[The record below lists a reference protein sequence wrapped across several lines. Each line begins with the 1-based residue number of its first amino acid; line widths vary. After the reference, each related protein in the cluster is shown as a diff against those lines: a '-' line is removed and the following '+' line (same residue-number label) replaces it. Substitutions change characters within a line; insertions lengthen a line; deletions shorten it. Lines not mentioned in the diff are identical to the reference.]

1 MRESVRKRSSAACS
15 LAPRCSPTVCDA
27 DCRKPGGRPA
37 SVIPGRI
44 RSDFLSRWTGT
55 RWPPSL
61 TGGIRLVLKR
71 RYIHDRPSV
80 VAEKYVAPAASNCFA
95 RASRIARGWLSDYSG
110 NYTGPE
116 ARLIAP
122 AAEGGAAG
130 LALRVVAGWRGA
142 AGRWGAMRTPSK
154 PKGAGMKP
162 PPTPEDMAAAS
173 LVHINLSPS
182 PFGAQR
188 DAMTEQMFSEVPGAM
203 AIDGEENGHRTSIIP
218 KDFVPAEVPDD
229 VGDELSVGEEE
240 EEEPSESRES
250 IIPVNKPPTP
260 AASTGRG
267 STGRGSK
274 ASVGKASAS
283 KASATNAGT
292 RASVGGARRASELWS
307 EAEDQLLRIGVAKHA
322 NRNWKSIAE
331 GLENKTAIQC
341 LHRWRKV
348 LDPQVVKGPWTTE
361 EDEKIRMLVTERG
374 PQKWSAIAKHLPG
387 RMGKQCRE
395 RWHNHLDPNIK
406 KGPWS
411 DEEVRSPP

>member
-1 MRESVRKRSSAACS
+1 MATVTHWGNSPCSQAPVYTRSSVGCCGEI
-15 LAPRCSPTVCDA
+15 RCT
-27 DCRKPGGRPA
+27 
-37 SVIPGRI
+37 
-44 RSDFLSRWTGT
+44 
-55 RWPPSL
+55 
-61 TGGIRLVLKR
+61 
-71 RYIHDRPSV
+71 DRQQL
-80 VAEKYVAPAASNCFA
+80 F
-95 RASRIARGWLSDYSG
+95 RASIENSAGWLSDYSG

-229 VGDELSVGEEE
+229 VGDELSAGE

>member
-1 MRESVRKRSSAACS
+1 
-15 LAPRCSPTVCDA
+15 
-27 DCRKPGGRPA
+27 
-37 SVIPGRI
+37 
-44 RSDFLSRWTGT
+44 
-55 RWPPSL
+55 
-61 TGGIRLVLKR
+61 
-71 RYIHDRPSV
+71 
-80 VAEKYVAPAASNCFA
+80 
-95 RASRIARGWLSDYSG
+95 
-110 NYTGPE
+110 
-116 ARLIAP
+116 
-122 AAEGGAAG
+122 
-130 LALRVVAGWRGA
+130 
-142 AGRWGAMRTPSK
+142 
-154 PKGAGMKP
+154 MKP

-188 DAMTEQMFSEVPGAM
+188 DAMTEQMFSDAPRAM
-203 AIDGEENGHRTSIIP
+203 AIDGEESGHRTSIIP

-229 VGDELSVGEEE
+229 VGDELLAGAAEEK
-240 EEEPSESRES
+240 PSESRES

-267 STGRGSK
+267 STGRSSK
-274 ASVGKASAS
+274 ASVGKASVGKAS
-283 KASATNAGT
+283 AGKVSANKASATNAGT

-307 EAEDQLLRIGVAKHA
+307 EEEDQLLRIGVAKHA

-348 LDPQVVKGPWTTE
+348 LDPQVIKGPWTTE

-411 DEEVRSPP
+411 DEEVRAPPLLAECAARPSYLTKRRPMFRSHRNAR

>member
-1 MRESVRKRSSAACS
+1 
-15 LAPRCSPTVCDA
+15 
-27 DCRKPGGRPA
+27 
-37 SVIPGRI
+37 
-44 RSDFLSRWTGT
+44 
-55 RWPPSL
+55 
-61 TGGIRLVLKR
+61 
-71 RYIHDRPSV
+71 
-80 VAEKYVAPAASNCFA
+80 
-95 RASRIARGWLSDYSG
+95 
-110 NYTGPE
+110 
-116 ARLIAP
+116 
-122 AAEGGAAG
+122 
-130 LALRVVAGWRGA
+130 
-142 AGRWGAMRTPSK
+142 MRTPSK
-154 PKGAGMKP
+154 PKRAGMKP

-188 DAMTEQMFSEVPGAM
+188 DAMTEEMFSDAPGGAM
-203 AIDGEENGHRTSIIP
+203 AIDGEENGRRTSSIIP

-229 VGDELSVGEEE
+229 DAGELQEDEDEEE
-240 EEEPSESRES
+240 GEKSSDSRES

-260 AASTGRG
+260 AASAGRG
-267 STGRGSK
+267 STGRSSK
-274 ASVGKASAS
+274 ASAGKASAS
-283 KASATNAGT
+283 KAGTTKASASKAASNAGT

-307 EAEDQLLRIGVAKHA
+307 EAEDQLLRLGVAKHA

-348 LDPQVVKGPWTTE
+348 LDPQVIKGPWTTE

-411 DEEVRSPP
+411 DEEVRPRLCRACAAR